1 MPGGRGTNH
10 ARQIVR
16 QSQPVLVS
24 FSGIDGAGKTTQI
37 TALRRRLREA
47 GSRVLLLSFWDDVAA
62 LTHIRKEL
70 SHSMFGGDRGI
81 GCPEK
86 PLNRQDKNV
95 RSWYM
100 TVARLVF
107 YSLDTVRTNLTVA
120 KARRSKADVVIFD
133 RYAYDE
139 FVNLSSPRWLT
150 GMCLKFLLRMTPK
163 PDIAYLLDADPRLAR
178 ERKPEYPIEFLQ
190 ANRAAYLAL
199 SALAG
204 MTVINPLPP
213 LEVSQKIMEE
223 FRKHFSSGDAGRPSS
238 GAQQIN
244 SSRPGGSP
252 IRTA

>member
-1 MPGGRGTNH
+1 
-10 ARQIVR
+10 
-16 QSQPVLVS
+16 
-24 FSGIDGAGKTTQI
+24 
-37 TALRRRLREA
+37 
-47 GSRVLLLSFWDDVAA
+47 
-62 LTHIRKEL
+62 
-70 SHSMFGGDRGI
+70 
-81 GCPEK
+81 
-86 PLNRQDKNV
+86 
-95 RSWYM
+95 M

-150 GMCLKFLLRMTPK
+150 GMCLKFLLRMTPR

-190 ANRAAYLAL
+190 TNRAAYLAL

-223 FRKHFSSGDAGRPSS
+223 FRKHCSSGDADRPSS
-238 GAQQIN
+238 GVQQIN
-244 SSRPGGSP
+244 SSQPGGSP